1 MLKSN
6 FYKSRLLLLV
16 IFCLSGFI
24 SFASNDSD
32 WNADDEK
39 VKINFKSQTL
49 TFYLTKKNEL
59 RAKLIVNQE
68 IESKT
73 NLPYT
78 FSQSVFFDDNTTVT
92 KIQKYKNKKTTKVT
106 PIISDYESDGIFHSD
121 LKVCYFE
128 HKFSKKEEK
137 IVFSYEKIFKDLKF
151 LDPFYFN
158 DSYPIDLSKVTIEKP
173 DWMNIDLRELN
184 FELEKPDYKKSME
197 KSNEVHTYTM
207 ENLPAGFK
215 YNGAPRRSKINAH
228 LILIPNSYTKNGQA
242 IKLIEKVDD
251 LYAWYSSLV
260 DQIGNDNS
268 DLKKIV
274 ADLTNGLDSDTEK
287 IKTIFYWVQDNVRY
301 IAFEDGIMGFRP
313 ESCQSVFNNKYGDC
327 KGMANLTKEMLMIAG
342 YDARLTW
349 LGTADVPYDYDIP
362 SLLVDNHMICTV
374 ILNGEKIFLDPTEKY
389 AELYNYAF
397 RIQNQQALI
406 EDGDGF
412 IIERIPGSEPGKNT
426 ESSVHTLSI
435 NKEKLEG
442 EGSVTFKGNRKTYIF
457 NFLSANP
464 QNKWEELMRNYITN
478 RDKNVQTK
486 LLTEPSLQNRDDDF
500 ELNYDITMEHHII
513 DLGEELY
520 VNLEPDFTF
529 QKFEIK
535 EERNVPYEF
544 SGFYAIE
551 HTSILNIPEG
561 WKVNYLPPALTKD
574 HKKYSFNFTIDQE
587 GQQII
592 YKKRIAIKETM
603 LNVED
608 FDEWN
613 ETIKN
618 LNTFYSDQIILNKQ

>member
-1 MLKSN
+1 
-6 FYKSRLLLLV
+6 
-16 IFCLSGFI
+16 
-24 SFASNDSD
+24 
-32 WNADDEK
+32 
-39 VKINFKSQTL
+39 
-49 TFYLTKKNEL
+49 
-59 RAKLIVNQE
+59 
-68 IESKT
+68 
-73 NLPYT
+73 
-78 FSQSVFFDDNTTVT
+78 
-92 KIQKYKNKKTTKVT
+92 
-106 PIISDYESDGIFHSD
+106 
-121 LKVCYFE
+121 
-128 HKFSKKEEK
+128 
-137 IVFSYEKIFKDLKF
+137 
-151 LDPFYFN
+151 
-158 DSYPIDLSKVTIEKP
+158 
-173 DWMNIDLRELN
+173 
-184 FELEKPDYKKSME
+184 
-197 KSNEVHTYTM
+197 
-207 ENLPAGFK
+207 
-215 YNGAPRRSKINAH
+215 
-228 LILIPNSYTKNGQA
+228 
-242 IKLIEKVDD
+242 
-251 LYAWYSSLV
+251 
-260 DQIGNDNS
+260 
-268 DLKKIV
+268 
-274 ADLTNGLDSDTEK
+274 
-287 IKTIFYWVQDNVRY
+287 
-301 IAFEDGIMGFRP
+301 
-313 ESCQSVFNNKYGDC
+313 
-327 KGMANLTKEMLMIAG
+327 MLMIAG

-561 WKVNYLPPALTKD
+561 WKVNCLPPALTKD